1 MRIRFSY
8 ICILNLHLQ
17 ITQHYSS
24 ENWICNTVS
33 PSESASSTF
42 FSPCT
47 TSEISAYGLVS
58 FVYYL
63 SFCIMKHTYESDYNY
78 CDCLWLFLAA
88 SSTIYLI
95 ILWVYHL
102 NLLYMQVQS
111 KWSLLPHPIFQK
123 KFSCT
128 INLMR
133 SLPTPLWLLN
143 VVCVGTRPLDFI
155 MVCMHVKVVR

>member
-1 MRIRFSY
+1 MP
-8 ICILNLHLQ
+8 
-17 ITQHYSS
+17 HYRA
-24 ENWICNTVS
+24 ENWICNTLS
-33 PSESASSTF
+33 TSEPASSR
-42 FSPCT
+42 FSSLYT
-47 TSEISAYGLVS
+47 ASEIAAYSLHPFTP
-58 FVYYL
+58 FVYC
-63 SFCIMKHTYESDYNY
+63 SFCVMKQTYESVCVY
-78 CDCLWLFLAA
+78 CDCLWLLLAA
-88 SSTIYLI
+88 SSSSRYLI

-102 NLLYMQVQS
+102 NLLHTQVQS

-155 MVCMHVKVVR
+155 MVCMHVRVVR